1 MRPFSPSSPWRFA
14 PGLTFL
20 NHGSFGA
27 CPVPVLAWQRSLVDE
42 LEASPVAFLDSTIE
56 GRLDA
61 ARGVVAAFLHA
72 DPEGLVFLPNA
83 TTGVSTV
90 LRSVPLGPG
99 DEILT
104 TNHEYN
110 ATLNA
115 AAEVA
120 RAAGGEVVR
129 VDLPLEIESEGQVLE
144 AITAA
149 VTPRTR
155 LAMISHVTSISATI
169 LPIAAIVRELHGRGI
184 DTLVDGA
191 HAPGQVAVD
200 LESLGA
206 AYWTANGH
214 KWLCGPKGS
223 AVLHIRANRL
233 DGVRPLIV
241 SHGWN
246 DVRPDRS
253 RLWKEFDWTGTV
265 DPTPYL
271 ALPEAIRVVGGMEPG
286 GWPALMAANHELVIE
301 GRDRIARALGIS
313 PRIPA
318 PLHGSMAIVP
328 LPLPARDDA
337 VAALKVELMDED
349 HIEVPISGFPA
360 SAARRRPSDPP
371 SSVALRISAQRYNE
385 EADYERLASALARRL
400 R

>member
-1 MRPFSPSSPWRFA
+1 MRAFSPSSPWRFA
-14 PGLTFL
+14 PGLVFL

-42 LEASPVAFLDSTIE
+42 LEASPVAFLDATIE
-56 GRLDA
+56 ARLDG
-61 ARGVVAAFLHA
+61 ARGAVAMFLHA
-72 DPEGLVFLPNA
+72 DPDGLVFLPNA

-90 LRSVPLGPG
+90 LRSIPFAPG
-99 DEILT
+99 DQILT

-115 AAEVA
+115 VAEVA

-129 VDLPLEIESEGQVLE
+129 VDLPLEIESQDQVLE

-149 VTPRTR
+149 LTPRTR
-155 LAMISHVTSISATI
+155 LAMVSHVTSITATI
-169 LPIAAIVRELHGRGI
+169 FPIAAIVGELRDRGI

-191 HAPGQVAVD
+191 HAPGQVPVD
-200 LESLGA
+200 LGALGA

-223 AVLHIRANRL
+223 AVLHIRSDRL
-233 DGVRPLIV
+233 DGVRPMIV

-246 DVRPDRS
+246 DIRPERS
-253 RLWKEFDWTGTV
+253 RLWKEFDWTGTI

-286 GWPALMAANHELVIE
+286 GWPAVMAANHELVIE
-301 GRDRIARALGIS
+301 GRDIIARALDVS
-313 PRIPA
+313 ARIPA
-318 PLHGSMAIVP
+318 ALHGSMAIVP
-328 LPLPARDDA
+328 LPLPAREA
-337 VAALKVELMDED
+337 AIAALKDALIEED

-360 SAARRRPSDPP
+360 PAARRRPNDAP

-385 EADYERLASALARRL
+385 PADYERLASALARRL